1 MRLIPFYCFLMGLG
15 LFLTACHREPALNP
29 NDPEELLLTKQV
41 TARYRLASQPN
52 VTFGLPLTYKGVTFY
67 PITRQQYVYQYD
79 DKKRLVS
86 VSARNP
92 DRLEYTYEWGDESYA
107 YADNQLIYTNLRVFP
122 LIPTSYPLTPL
133 GYIVSNNTYDQY
145 GYLTYRQDG
154 PKASTT
160 QTIVAGNIV
169 KEVYQDAISR
179 LTTEYEYDLSR
190 SGLPNPVK
198 IMWGRP
204 SRNLVT
210 KTVQTNES
218 FTGVAPILPDHS
230 VTTYAYE
237 FDEQGRVK
245 QQTAYIESSL
255 LANPN
260 VVDRELQ
267 ISVFEF
273 K

>member
-1 MRLIPFYCFLMGLG
+1 MRLIQLCCFLMGLG

-41 TARYRLASQPN
+41 TARYRLTSQPN
-52 VTFGLPLTYKGVTFY
+52 VAFGLPLTYKGVTFY
-67 PITRQQYVYQYD
+67 PITRQQYVYHYD
-79 DKKRLVS
+79 NKKRLVS

-92 DRLEYTYEWGDESYA
+92 DRLDYTYEWGDESFA

-122 LIPTSYPLTPL
+122 LTPVSYSLTQL
-133 GYIVSNNTYDQY
+133 GYVISKNTYDQD
-145 GYLTYRQDG
+145 GYLIYRQDG

-169 KEVYQDAISR
+169 KEVYQDAVSR
-179 LTTEYEYDLSR
+179 LTIAYEYDVSR
-190 SGLPNPVK
+190 PGLPNPVK
-198 IMWGRP
+198 VLRGRP
-204 SRNLVT
+204 SRNLVVKAT
-210 KTVQTNES
+210 QTLES
-218 FTGVAPILPDHS
+218 FSSVAPIMPDHS
-230 VTTYAYE
+230 VTTYTYE

-255 LANPN
+255 LPNPN